1 MTKKRIYRSTESKI
15 IAGVCGG
22 LGDYFDID
30 PTWIRILC
38 VLSIFANGIGLI
50 AYVIWWIVVPQ
61 QPLPVFVAT
70 DAGSA
75 DSGAPPLQA
84 ELAGH
89 AAAKDKQGAG
99 FWPGIVLISL
109 GLIFLFNRLFFWID
123 FAHIW
128 PILLIGLGAVLIYR
142 AARPHPSREE
152 ATVSEASKVSDVQE
166 GEVVDGSK

>member
-1 MTKKRIYRSTESKI
+1 MTKKRIHRSTESKI

-22 LGDYFDID
+22 LGDYFDVD

-50 AYVIWWIVVPQ
+50 AYVVWWIVVPQ
-61 QPLPVFVAT
+61 QPLPAYVAT
-70 DAGSA
+70 NAEGA
-75 DSGAPPLQA
+75 DSGPPPSQA
-84 ELAGH
+84 NL
-89 AAAKDKQGAG
+89 AAAKEKQGAG

-109 GLIFLFNRLFFWID
+109 GLIFLFNRLFFWVD
-123 FAHIW
+123 FAHVW

-166 GEVVDGSK
+166 GEVVDGSQ

>member
-1 MTKKRIYRSTESKI
+1 MTKKRIHRSTESKI

-22 LGDYFDID
+22 LGDYFDVD

-61 QPLPVFVAT
+61 QPLTVYRA
-70 DAGSA
+70 A
-75 DSGAPPLQA
+75 DSGTPQSHT
-84 ELAGH
+84 EVTGQ
-89 AAAKDKQGAG
+89 AAATDSHGAG

-109 GLIFLFNRLFFWID
+109 GLIFLFNRLFFWMD

-128 PILLIGLGAVLIYR
+128 PVLLIGLGAVLIYR
-142 AARPHPSREE
+142 AARPHPSSEE
-152 ATVSEASKVSDVQE
+152 SAASDTQEA
-166 GEVVDGSK
+166 EVVNGSP